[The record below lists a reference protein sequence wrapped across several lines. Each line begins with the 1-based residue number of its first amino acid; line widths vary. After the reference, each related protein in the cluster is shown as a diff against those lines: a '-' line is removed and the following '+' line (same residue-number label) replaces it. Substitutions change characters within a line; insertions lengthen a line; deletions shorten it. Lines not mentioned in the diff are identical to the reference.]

1 MAQRCMDQGALLVVG
16 VGGLGCL
23 WAERAH
29 SRCSRFS
36 DLLLIDADE
45 KTFTGSPEAH
55 CLHLDA
61 SGEARGAAALPM
73 LAKHRLKE
81 GISDVQPLIDN
92 AELVVILTCL
102 GGGVGTGAAAEFAD
116 LARKSDCM
124 VVSIVGFPFAE
135 QPMRYQ
141 LAEEYFSPIY
151 NNSNVCIKI
160 SLERLSWQAKE
171 RDVDWKDGAGWIEE
185 LIEGLL
191 TTFAKVG
198 KINLDLMDFRTIVE
212 RPGKATILVGSG
224 LNSSLS
230 EVVEIAR
237 QSPLSDL
244 SVDGAK
250 GCWIQVEGGP
260 DMSIGMLNQ
269 VTDEFVS
276 RLDPDCQVLLG
287 ARVSDEMIGQIRIV
301 AVVSGL

>member
-1 MAQRCMDQGALLVVG
+1 MNQGTLLVVG

-29 SRCSRFS
+29 SRCSQFS

-45 KTFTGSPEAH
+45 KTFSGSPEAH

-81 GISDVQPLIDN
+81 GISDIQPLLDS
-92 AELVVILTCL
+92 AELVVVLTCL
-102 GGGVGTGAAAEFAD
+102 GGGVGTGASAEFAN

-141 LAEEYFSPIY
+141 LAEENFSSVY
-151 NNSNVCIKI
+151 HNSNVCIKV
-160 SLERLSWQAKE
+160 SLERLSWQANQ
-171 RDVDWKDGAGWIEE
+171 RDLDWKDGAGWIEE

-191 TTFAKVG
+191 TTLAKVG
-198 KINLDLMDFRTIVE
+198 RINLDLMDFRTIVE
-212 RPGKATILVGSG
+212 RPGNATLLVGSG
-224 LNSSLS
+224 STNSLS
-230 EVVEIAR
+230 DVVKMAR
-237 QSPLSDL
+237 ESPLSDL

-260 DMSIGMLNQ
+260 DMSLYHLNQ

-276 RLDPDCQVLLG
+276 LLDPDCQVLLG
-287 ARVSDEMIGQIRIV
+287 ARTSDEMVGRIRIV

>member
-1 MAQRCMDQGALLVVG
+1 MHQGALLIVG
-16 VGGLGCL
+16 VGGLGSL

-45 KTFTGSPEAH
+45 KTFNGSAEAH

-73 LAKHRLKE
+73 LAKHRLNEGVKE
-81 GISDVQPLIDN
+81 IQPLIDK

-102 GGGVGTGAAAEFAD
+102 GGGVGSGAASEFAR
-116 LARKSDCM
+116 LARESDSM

-135 QPMRYQ
+135 QPIRYQ
-141 LAEEYFSPIY
+141 MAEESFPELY
-151 NNSNVCIKI
+151 NFSNVCIRV
-160 SLERLSWQAKE
+160 SLERLSWQSKE
-171 RDVDWKDGAGWIEE
+171 RKLDWKKGAGWIEE
-185 LIEGLL
+185 LVEGLL
-191 TTFAKVG
+191 STLAKVG

-212 RPGKATILVGSG
+212 HPGEAAILVGSG
-224 LNSSLS
+224 PTTSLS
-230 EVVEIAR
+230 EVVKTAF
-237 QSPLSDL
+237 QSPLSNLDI
-244 SVDGAK
+244 DGAK

-260 DMSIGMLNQ
+260 DMTIYQLNR
-269 VTDEFVS
+269 VTEEFVS
-276 RLDPDCQVLLG
+276 RLDSNCQVLLG
-287 ARVSDEMIGQIRIV
+287 ARSTDEMIGRVRVV

>member
-1 MAQRCMDQGALLVVG
+1 MNQGTLLVVG

-29 SRCSRFS
+29 SRCSQFS

-45 KTFTGSPEAH
+45 KTFSGSPEAH

-81 GISDVQPLIDN
+81 GISDIQPLLDS
-92 AELVVILTCL
+92 AELVVVLTCL
-102 GGGVGTGAAAEFAD
+102 GGGVGTGASAEFAN

-141 LAEEYFSPIY
+141 LAEENFSSVY
-151 NNSNVCIKI
+151 ENSNVCIKV
-160 SLERLSWQAKE
+160 SLERLSWQANQ
-171 RDVDWKDGAGWIEE
+171 RDLDWKDGAGWIEE

-191 TTFAKVG
+191 TTLAKVG
-198 KINLDLMDFRTIVE
+198 RINLDLMDFRTIVE
-212 RPGKATILVGSG
+212 RPGNATLLVGSG
-224 LNSSLS
+224 STNSLS
-230 EVVEIAR
+230 DVVKMAR
-237 QSPLSDL
+237 ESPLSDL

-260 DMSIGMLNQ
+260 DMSLYHLNQ

-276 RLDPDCQVLLG
+276 LLDPDCQVLLG
-287 ARVSDEMIGQIRIV
+287 ARTSDEMVGRIRIV

>member
-1 MAQRCMDQGALLVVG
+1 MNQGTLLVVG

-29 SRCSRFS
+29 SRCSQFS

-45 KTFTGSPEAH
+45 KTFSGSPEAH

-81 GISDVQPLIDN
+81 GISDIQPLLDS
-92 AELVVILTCL
+92 AELVVVLTCL
-102 GGGVGTGAAAEFAD
+102 GGGVGTGASAEFAN

-141 LAEEYFSPIY
+141 LAEENFSSIY
-151 NNSNVCIKI
+151 ENSNVCIKV
-160 SLERLSWQAKE
+160 SLERLSWQANQ
-171 RDVDWKDGAGWIEE
+171 RDLDWKDGAGWIEE

-191 TTFAKVG
+191 TTLAKVG
-198 KINLDLMDFRTIVE
+198 RINLDLMDFRTIVE
-212 RPGKATILVGSG
+212 RPGNATLLVGSG
-224 LNSSLS
+224 STNSLS
-230 EVVEIAR
+230 DVVKMAR
-237 QSPLSDL
+237 ESPLSDL

-260 DMSIGMLNQ
+260 DMSLYHLNQ

-276 RLDPDCQVLLG
+276 LLDPDCQVLLG
-287 ARVSDEMIGQIRIV
+287 ARTSDEMVGRIRIV

>member
-1 MAQRCMDQGALLVVG
+1 MNQGTLLVVG

-29 SRCSRFS
+29 SRCSQFS

-45 KTFTGSPEAH
+45 KTFSGSPEAH

-81 GISDVQPLIDN
+81 GISDIQPLLDS

-102 GGGVGTGAAAEFAD
+102 GGGVGTGASAEFAN

-141 LAEEYFSPIY
+141 LAEENYSSVY
-151 NNSNVCIKI
+151 ENSNVCIKV
-160 SLERLSWQAKE
+160 SLERLSWQANQ
-171 RDVDWKDGAGWIEE
+171 RDLDWKDGAGWIEE

-191 TTFAKVG
+191 TTLAKVG
-198 KINLDLMDFRTIVE
+198 RINLDLMDFRTIVE
-212 RPGKATILVGSG
+212 RPGNATLLVGSG
-224 LNSSLS
+224 STNSLS
-230 EVVEIAR
+230 DVVKMAR
-237 QSPLSDL
+237 ESPLSDL

-260 DMSIGMLNQ
+260 DMSLYHLNQ

-276 RLDPDCQVLLG
+276 LLDPDCQVLLG
-287 ARVSDEMIGQIRIV
+287 ARTSDEMVGRIRIV

>member
-1 MAQRCMDQGALLVVG
+1 MQQGALLIVG
-16 VGGLGCL
+16 VGGLVCL
-23 WAERAH
+23 WAERSH
-29 SRCSRFS
+29 SRCSQFS

-45 KTFTGSPEAH
+45 ETFTGSPEAH

-61 SGEARGAAALPM
+61 SGEARGTAALPK

-81 GISDVQPLIDN
+81 GLGDIQPLLDN

-102 GGGVGTGAAAEFAD
+102 GGGVGSGASSEFAN
-116 LARKSDCM
+116 LAKKSDCL

-141 LAEEYFSPIY
+141 LAEENFPSLYE
-151 NNSNVCIKI
+151 NSNVCIRL
-160 SLERLSWQAKE
+160 SLERLSWQARQ
-171 RDVDWKDGAGWIEE
+171 RDLDWKEGAGWIEE
-185 LIEGLL
+185 LVEGLL
-191 TTFAKVG
+191 MTFANVG

-212 RPGKATILVGSG
+212 RPGDATILVGSG
-224 LNSSLS
+224 SNNSLS
-230 EVVEIAR
+230 DVVKKAR

-260 DMSIGMLNQ
+260 DMTVYHLNQ

-287 ARVSDEMIGQIRIV
+287 ARASDEMIGRIRIV

>member
-1 MAQRCMDQGALLVVG
+1 MNQGTLLVVG

-29 SRCSRFS
+29 SRCSQFS

-45 KTFTGSPEAH
+45 KTFSGSPEAH

-81 GISDVQPLIDN
+81 GISDIQPLLDS
-92 AELVVILTCL
+92 AELVVVLTCL
-102 GGGVGTGAAAEFAD
+102 GGGVGTGASAEFAN

-141 LAEEYFSPIY
+141 LAEEHFSSIY
-151 NNSNVCIKI
+151 ENSNVCIKV
-160 SLERLSWQAKE
+160 SLERLSWQANQ
-171 RDVDWKDGAGWIEE
+171 RDLDWKDGAGWIEE

-191 TTFAKVG
+191 TTLAKVG
-198 KINLDLMDFRTIVE
+198 RINLDLMDFRTIVE
-212 RPGKATILVGSG
+212 RPGNATLLVGSG
-224 LNSSLS
+224 TTNSLS
-230 EVVEIAR
+230 DVVKMAR
-237 QSPLSDL
+237 ESPLSDL

-260 DMSIGMLNQ
+260 DMSLYHLNQ

-276 RLDPDCQVLLG
+276 LLDPDCQVLLG
-287 ARVSDEMIGQIRIV
+287 ARTSDEMVGRIRIV

>member
-1 MAQRCMDQGALLVVG
+1 MQQGALLIVG

-23 WAERAH
+23 WAEKSH
-29 SRCSRFS
+29 SRCSQFS

-45 KTFTGSPEAH
+45 ETFTGSPEAH

-61 SGEARGAAALPM
+61 SGEARGTAALPK

-81 GISDVQPLIDN
+81 GLGDIQPLLDN

-102 GGGVGTGAAAEFAD
+102 GGGVGSGASSEFAN
-116 LARKSDCM
+116 LAKKSDCL

-141 LAEEYFSPIY
+141 LAEENFPSLYE
-151 NNSNVCIKI
+151 NSNVCIRL
-160 SLERLSWQAKE
+160 SLERLSWQARQ
-171 RDVDWKDGAGWIEE
+171 RDLDWKEGAGWIEE
-185 LIEGLL
+185 LVEGLL
-191 TTFAKVG
+191 MTFANVG

-212 RPGKATILVGSG
+212 RPGDATILVGSG
-224 LNSSLS
+224 SNNSLS
-230 EVVEIAR
+230 DVVKKAR

-260 DMSIGMLNQ
+260 DMTIYHLNQ

-287 ARVSDEMIGQIRIV
+287 ARASDEMIGRIRIV